1 MAKTLTMQLLITSS
15 DLFSGNALK
24 ILQTDELS
32 IDGDVTQGSIEVTAD
47 YVTFYTADTD
57 QAYMYF
63 KNSST
68 TSDTSDPLEL
78 YVTIEGSA
86 DALRLKS
93 GEWAWMKLA
102 EKDLSVKTAGAIAAE
117 DSPLLD
123 YLICVDSP

>member
-15 DLFSGNALK
+15 DLFDGNALK

-32 IDGDVTQGSIEVTAD
+32 VDGDVTQGSIEVTAD
-47 YVTFYTADTD
+47 HVTFYTAGTD

-78 YVTIEGSA
+78 YVTIEGSD
-86 DALRLKS
+86 DALRLKA

-123 YLICVDSP
+123 YLICVDSA